1 MLDSGRPTRTTG
13 GRSSRGLTGNDPR
26 TVGRRYHLESR
37 VCSEI
42 QGDQH
47 LESRVRSE
55 IQASER
61 FQDLH
66 FKEAFSGIPTAYP
79 GIRSGYGSWWYWAY
93 AGWYCRFESA

>member
-1 MLDSGRPTRTTG
+1 M
-13 GRSSRGLTGNDPR
+13 
-26 TVGRRYHLESR
+26 
-37 VCSEI
+37 CSEI
-42 QGDQH
+42 QGDLH

-93 AGWYCRFESA
+93 TGWYCRIESA